1 MMFNCKKRDDYMLCS
16 DCGYGVKR
24 SKMFIKSYKHTAV
37 CLCKKCARKLADE
50 INERYTEEG
59 K

>member
-1 MMFNCKKRDDYMLCS
+1 MMLNCKKRDDYILCS

-24 SKMFIKSYKHTAV
+24 SKIFIKFYKHTAV
-37 CLCKKCARKLADE
+37 CLYKNCARKLADE
-50 INERYTEEG
+50 INEKYKDDT